1 MSIKYFCDKCGKEV
15 NIMDIMSI
23 ETKWKTSQFEEGN
36 ALKKAYMC
44 DECKKEY
51 YNKMQEI
58 KEVFGFR
65 TYI

>member
-15 NIMDIMSI
+15 YTMDIMSI
-23 ETKWKTSQFEEGN
+23 ETKWKASQFVEEN